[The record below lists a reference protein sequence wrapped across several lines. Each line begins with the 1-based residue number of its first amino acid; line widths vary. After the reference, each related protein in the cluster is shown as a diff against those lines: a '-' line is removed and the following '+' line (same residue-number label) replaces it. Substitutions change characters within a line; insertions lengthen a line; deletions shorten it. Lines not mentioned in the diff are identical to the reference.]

1 MQKETKKGE
10 TEEHFRNTRNSAD
23 RFLQIRV
30 NLAKLRDRS
39 LFIACGGGGGEFWA
53 KHDEI

>member
-10 TEEHFRNTRNSAD
+10 TEEHFRNTRHSAD

-30 NLAKLRDRS
+30 NLAKLRDAVIIYR
-39 LFIACGGGGGEFWA
+39 LWGVGEFWA

>member
-30 NLAKLRDRS
+30 NLAKLGDRS
-39 LFIACGGGGGEFWA
+39 LFIACGGGGEFWA

>member
-23 RFLQIRV
+23 RFLQIRI
-30 NLAKLRDRS
+30 NLAKLLKGVTYNARERIFAS
-39 LFIACGGGGGEFWA
+39 CA
-53 KHDEI
+53 KTIL

>member
-30 NLAKLRDRS
+30 NLAKLLKGPVIIYRLWGVR
-39 LFIACGGGGGEFWA
+39 EFWA